1 MTPYTLPN
9 PRPQGGL
16 TRSGRGIYSNWNG
29 VVVFTPKAFV
39 APNDVTELQDIVK
52 RSPRLRIVGSCHS
65 MNGAVE
71 ADSDTVLVQMNNINR
86 LERPR
91 QEADG
96 EFRVW
101 AEAGATVGEVAAALS
116 REGFA
121 FSCLPQSPKIT
132 LGGMIANGV
141 HGSSLRESAV
151 LAEQVTGMEL
161 ITSSGELTYVPPEL
175 LSLARVGLGSLGAV
189 ARVQIRVVP
198 NFDVVSFSETLS
210 AELALGTQTLIA
222 DLNAHDFQL
231 SYTYDPIARTVTRRT
246 LDRVEPSQAN
256 RFAGF
261 PRKMR
266 YDQRDLG
273 FVERQSLACGARLP
287 NSVFALRNGAKRRIR
302 EGFMPIEPRIGES
315 RFMFQTDLSRAA
327 HDMAYAVPIGRCR
340 EILETIA
347 REFEQI
353 DYQPDLPLGMRF
365 LKGTDRVALAMN
377 SGQDVAVIE
386 WASLIEFNDNS
397 EAFRAFERV
406 LHEAGGRPHWAKEF
420 SFKPKADYPEDIWNA
435 FAELSAQWGWKF
447 ANAWSL
453 HFSPAGDAKTGHL

>member
-71 ADSDTVLVQMNNINR
+71 ANSDTVLVQVNNINR

-101 AEAGATVGEVAAALS
+101 AEAGATLGEVAAALS

-141 HGSSLRESAV
+141 HGSSLRDSAV

-161 ITSSGELTYVPPEL
+161 ITSSGELTVVPPEL

-189 ARVQIRVVP
+189 ARSP
-198 NFDVVSFSETLS
+198 NQSR
-210 AELALGTQTLIA
+210 TQ
-222 DLNAHDFQL
+222 F
-231 SYTYDPIARTVTRRT
+231 
-246 LDRVEPSQAN
+246 
-256 RFAGF
+256 RFG
-261 PRKMR
+261 KL
-266 YDQRDLG
+266 Q
-273 FVERQSLACGARLP
+273 
-287 NSVFALRNGAKRRIR
+287 
-302 EGFMPIEPRIGES
+302 
-315 RFMFQTDLSRAA
+315 
-327 HDMAYAVPIGRCR
+327 
-340 EILETIA
+340 
-347 REFEQI
+347 
-353 DYQPDLPLGMRF
+353 
-365 LKGTDRVALAMN
+365 
-377 SGQDVAVIE
+377 
-386 WASLIEFNDNS
+386 
-397 EAFRAFERV
+397 
-406 LHEAGGRPHWAKEF
+406 
-420 SFKPKADYPEDIWNA
+420 
-435 FAELSAQWGWKF
+435 
-447 ANAWSL
+447 
-453 HFSPAGDAKTGHL
+453 